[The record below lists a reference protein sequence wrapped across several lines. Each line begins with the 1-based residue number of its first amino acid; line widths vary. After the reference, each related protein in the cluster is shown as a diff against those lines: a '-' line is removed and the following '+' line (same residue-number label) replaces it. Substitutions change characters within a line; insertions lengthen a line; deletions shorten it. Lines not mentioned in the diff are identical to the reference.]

1 MQIFKHFFAVSI
13 GLITC
18 IGFSD
23 FLSAKESHKHVKMDK
38 KEVPAAVMTAFE
50 KEYPDV
56 KTKKIEKKEKEGVP
70 SFEFKWKEGTIK
82 HEVEYKEDGAV
93 LENES
98 KEEIKWK
105 EIPKTVKKA
114 MFSAY
119 PKGKIGEAEKITTV
133 DNSVKYKL
141 NVKDGNDK
149 FVVILDETGKVL
161 KTKNRSD
168 DKKESEK
175 AENK

>member
-1 MQIFKHFFAVSI
+1 MQTIKHFFAVSI
-13 GLITC
+13 GLITF
-18 IGFSD
+18 IGFSN
-23 FLSAKESHKHVKMDK
+23 FLSAKESHKHDKMDK

-56 KTKKIEKKEKEGVP
+56 KIKKIEKEEKEGVT

-82 HEVEYKEDGAV
+82 HEVEYKEDGSV
-93 LENES
+93 LEKEI

-105 EIPKTVKKA
+105 EIPKAVKKA

-119 PKGKIGEAEKITTV
+119 PKGKIGEAEKITV

-149 FVVILDETGKVL
+149 FAVVLDETGKVL
-161 KTKNRSD
+161 KTKNCSH
-168 DKKESEK
+168 DKKESGE